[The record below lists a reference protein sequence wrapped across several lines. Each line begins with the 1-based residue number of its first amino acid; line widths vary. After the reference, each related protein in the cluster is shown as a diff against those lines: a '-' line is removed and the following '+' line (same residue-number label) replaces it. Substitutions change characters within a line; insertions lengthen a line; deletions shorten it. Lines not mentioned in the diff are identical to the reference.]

1 MGSSSSKP
9 HSASSTSSSSV
20 HRAHRVFHSSCLRP
34 PSGSHHSDSDNDS
47 DDHPVS
53 DHQNK
58 ENGCNGPCTDQNE
71 TESDQLKSGC
81 FRKVKVEQSDEMPS
95 ISSNVGLQEWD
106 QANFTRTSSRAGS
119 SSTRASS
126 TQSLNPSSRF
136 LSRFSLIPGN
146 ISFRLSRASSLGSSR
161 AYPVSSSSITSNSG
175 EELHLRTGP
184 SSSLVNRNG
193 TQQGSDLLPVCLINR
208 SPTSYYEDS
217 SANRRLDPPSSVFS
231 DNMRENPTITTHDV
245 NLHSTSGHAEIESME
260 TRLADRRIG
269 PREPVERN
277 VRFSRTLSVGRLR
290 DRVLRRSSF
299 SDLTFCPL
307 RREREARD
315 MSEGSERQVL
325 DNETRASATDRNV
338 ATSPTSSG
346 YPLSSMSSSL
356 FGSQDFEME
365 TSRSREARYHDLLEH
380 RSNFLERRRRIRSQ
394 VRALQRLGSRFE
406 NLSGHERSCI
416 LSGQHRTG
424 RCTCR
429 VNTRDAN
436 SNDDTSARA
445 SISRIVMLAEALF
458 EVLDEIHQQS
468 VVLSS
473 RPSVSSI
480 GSVPAPNE
488 VVESLPLKLYDKS
501 QKHQNDE
508 AAQCYI
514 CLVEYEEG
522 DNMRVLP
529 CHHEFHRTCVDKWLK
544 EIHRVCPLCR
554 GDICRSGSLLAE
566 N

>member
-47 DDHPVS
+47 DDHP
-53 DHQNK
+53 NK

-81 FRKVKVEQSDEMPS
+81 FRKVKVEQPDEMPS

-161 AYPVSSSSITSNSG
+161 AYPVSSSSITSN
-175 EELHLRTGP
+175 
-184 SSSLVNRNG
+184 NN
-193 TQQGSDLLPVCLINR
+193 
-208 SPTSYYEDS
+208 

-231 DNMRENPTITTHDV
+231 DNMRDNPTITTHDV

-315 MSEGSERQVL
+315 MSQGSERQVL
-325 DNETRASATDRNV
+325 DNETRAPATDRNV

-346 YPLSSMSSSL
+346 YPL
-356 FGSQDFEME
+356 D
-365 TSRSREARYHDLLEH
+365 ARYHDLLEH

-416 LSGQHRTG
+416 SSGQHRTG